1 MNQERIKT
9 PVHQISIPSKVCFDA
24 RLSASAKL
32 LYGEIAHL
40 CQQQGSCPM
49 SNHYFAGLYQV
60 TLKTV
65 AAWVTQLEE
74 AGYLRVRYDA
84 SGQHRLIYLE
94 ALVSEE
100 PEVNPNQLSL
110 LP

>member
-1 MNQERIKT
+1 MKT
-9 PVHQISIPSKVCFDA
+9 SPLVHLISIPSQVCFDT

-40 CQQQGSCPM
+40 CEQQGSCPM

-60 TLKTV
+60 TTKTV
-65 AAWVTQLEE
+65 TAWVAQLEE

-84 SGQHRLIYLE
+84 SGQHRLLYLE
-94 ALVSEE
+94 IIAEEE
-100 PEVNPNQLSL
+100 PTANPNQLPLGFSS
-110 LP
+110 

>member
-1 MNQERIKT
+1 MKT
-9 PVHQISIPSKVCFDA
+9 SQPIHDIRIPSRVCFN
-24 RLSASAKL
+24 RQLSASAKL

-40 CQQQGSCPM
+40 CEQQGSCPM

-60 TLKTV
+60 TLRTV
-65 AAWVTQLEE
+65 TAWVDQLEE

-94 ALVSEE
+94 V
-100 PEVNPNQLSL
+100 EVQAVPDTNPNQLSL

>member
-1 MNQERIKT
+1 MKT
-9 PVHQISIPSKVCFDA
+9 SQPFHDIRIPSRVCFD
-24 RLSASAKL
+24 RQLSASAKL
-32 LYGEIAHL
+32 LYGEIARL
-40 CQQQGSCPM
+40 CEQQGSCPM

-60 TLKTV
+60 TPKTV
-65 AAWVTQLEE
+65 AAWVAQIEA

-94 ALVSEE
+94 ALAPEE

>member
-1 MNQERIKT
+1 MNQERIKP
-9 PVHQISIPSKVCFDA
+9 PVHQISIPSRVCFDR

-40 CQQQGSCPM
+40 CHQQGSCPM

-65 AAWVTQLEE
+65 AAWVDQLEE

-94 ALVSEE
+94 AVAAET

>member
-1 MNQERIKT
+1 MKT
-9 PVHQISIPSKVCFDA
+9 SQPIHYVRIPSRVCFDT

-40 CQQQGSCPM
+40 CEQQGSCPM

-60 TLKTV
+60 TTKTV
-65 AAWVTQLEE
+65 TAWVDQLEA
-74 AGYLRVRYDA
+74 AGYLRIRYDA
-84 SGQHRLIYLE
+84 SGQHRLLYLE
-94 ALVSEE
+94 ATVQET
-100 PEVNPNQLSL
+100 PDTNPNQLSL

>member
-1 MNQERIKT
+1 MNQEHKVA
-9 PVHQISIPSKVCFDA
+9 PVHQISIPSRVCFDR

-32 LYGEIAHL
+32 LYGEIVHL

-60 TLKTV
+60 TYKTV
-65 AAWVTQLEE
+65 AAWVAQLEE

-94 ALVSEE
+94 ALVQET